1 MTLDELLGELEVDV
15 VAGDRSTEVT
25 AVTHDSRSVRPGA
38 LFCCVPG
45 SRTDGH
51 DHAPAAVAAGAAA
64 LLCERPL
71 DLGVAEVR
79 VRAVRPAMGRVAAA
93 FHRHPARD
101 LGVVGVTGTNGKT
114 TVTALLA
121 AALEAAGR
129 PTGVVGTLT
138 GARTTPE
145 SPELQ
150 AVLAGFRDEGRA
162 AVAME
167 VSSHA
172 LALDRVEG
180 TEFAVAVF
188 TNLSRD
194 HLDFH
199 ASMEDYFAAKARLFE
214 PERSRVAVVNADDP
228 HGRLLHD
235 AARIPTRTYS
245 LDDVA
250 DLEVGVASSTG
261 VWRGHRLHV
270 PLGGA
275 FNVGNALAA
284 ATAAVELGADEAA
297 VLDGIAAARP
307 VPGRFEVVSTGP
319 GPTVVV
325 DYAHTPDGLEQLLR
339 SLREAAPGRLL
350 VVFGAG
356 GDRDR
361 EKRPAMGEVV
371 SRLADVA
378 VVTSDNPRA
387 EDPEAIAAAVAAGA
401 EGPAR
406 LVVEVD
412 RRAAIA
418 RTLAEAADGDV
429 VVVAGRGHE
438 PVQDLG
444 DRTIPFDDRA
454 VVREELTRLGQHGAP

>member
-1 MTLDELLGELEVDV
+1 MRLDELFAGLDIQAV
-15 VAGDRSTEVT
+15 VGDPGVEIA
-25 AVTHDSRSVRPGA
+25 AVTHDSRAVVPGT

-45 SRTDGH
+45 QRNDGH
-51 DHAPAAVAAGAAA
+51 AFAPTAVAAGAVA

-71 DLGVAEVR
+71 DLGVTEVR
-79 VRAVRPAMGRVAAA
+79 VDDVRRAMALVSAA
-93 FHRHPARD
+93 FHGHPAD
-101 LGVVGVTGTNGKT
+101 SLAVAGVTGTNGKT
-114 TVTALLA
+114 TVTSLLA
-121 AALEAAGR
+121 AALEAGGR
-129 PTGVVGTLT
+129 PTGVIGTLT

-145 SPELQ
+145 APELQ
-150 AVLAGFRDEGRA
+150 ARLAAFRDRGDV

-180 TEFAVAVF
+180 MRFAVAVF

-214 PERSRVAVVNADDP
+214 PERSAAAVVNADDP
-228 HGRLLHD
+228 HGRLLSD
-235 AARIPTRTYS
+235 AARVPTRTYS
-245 LDDVA
+245 LDDVS
-250 DLEVGVASSTG
+250 DLDVGVTSSTG
-261 VWRGHRLHV
+261 TWRGHRLHV

-284 ATAAVELGADEAA
+284 ATAAVELGVEVADALA
-297 VLDGIAAARP
+297 GIAAAEP
-307 VPGRFEVVSTGP
+307 VPGRFEVVSDDP
-319 GPTVVV
+319 MVVV

-339 SLREAAPGRLL
+339 SVRGAAGGGRVL

-361 EKRPAMGEVV
+361 DKRPAMGEAV

-378 VVTSDNPRA
+378 LVTSDNPRS
-387 EDPEAIAAAVAAGA
+387 EDPEAILDAIVAGAAGPA
-401 EGPAR
+401 E
-406 LVVEVD
+406 LVREVD
-412 RRAAIA
+412 RRRAISLALTEA
-418 RTLAEAADGDV
+418 RPGDV

-438 PVQDLG
+438 PEQDVGGRLL
-444 DRTIPFDDRA
+444 PFDDRT
-454 VVREELTRLGQHGAP
+454 VVREELARLGQHGAP

>member
-1 MTLDELLGELEVDV
+1 VTLDELLGGLEVEAV
-15 VAGDRSTEVT
+15 VGDRSVAVA
-25 AVTHDSRSVRPGA
+25 AVTHDSRAVVPGA

-45 SRTDGH
+45 QRSDGH
-51 DHAPAAVAAGAAA
+51 DFAGAAIAAGATS

-71 DLGVAEVR
+71 DVDVTQVR
-79 VRAVRPAMGRVAAA
+79 VADVRRSMGLAAAA
-93 FHRHPARD
+93 FWGHPSGS
-101 LGVVGVTGTNGKT
+101 LPVVGVTGTNGKT

-138 GARTTPE
+138 GARTTPD
-145 SPELQ
+145 SPDLQ
-150 AVLAGFRDEGRA
+150 ALLARFRNEGRA

-180 TEFAVAVF
+180 TRFAVGVF

-214 PERSRVAVVNADDP
+214 PERSAAAVVNADDP
-228 HGRLLHD
+228 HGRLLSD
-235 AARIPTRTYS
+235 AARIPTTTYS
-245 LDDVA
+245 LDDVSG
-250 DLEVGVASSTG
+250 LEVGVTSSTG
-261 VWRGHRLHV
+261 TWRGHRLHV
-270 PLGGA
+270 PFGGA

-284 ATAAVELGADEAA
+284 ATVAVELGVDLTTA
-297 VLDGIAAARP
+297 LDGIAGAP
-307 VPGRFEVVSTGP
+307 HVPGRFEVVGTE
-319 GPTVVV
+319 PTVVV

-339 SLREAAPGRLL
+339 SLRAAGAPRLV

-361 EKRPAMGEVV
+361 DKRPAMGEVV
-371 SRLADVA
+371 SRLSDLAI
-378 VVTSDNPRA
+378 VTSDNPRS
-387 EDPEAIAAAVAAGA
+387 EDPAAIVDAVAAGA
-401 EGPAR
+401 TGPAELR
-406 LVVEVD
+406 REVD
-412 RRAAIA
+412 RRSAIA
-418 RTLAEAADGDV
+418 LALREASPTDV

-438 PVQDLG
+438 TQQEVG
-444 DRTIPFDDRA
+444 GRFVPFDDRE
-454 VVREELTRLGQHGAP
+454 VVRDELARLGHDGAS

>member
-1 MTLDELLGELEVDV
+1 MRLDELVAGLEGAA
-15 VAGDRSTEVT
+15 VAGDATVDVT
-25 AVTHDSRSVRPGA
+25 AVTHDSRAVVPGA

-45 SRTDGH
+45 QRSDGH
-51 DHAPAAVAAGAAA
+51 DFAPAAVRAGAVA

-71 DLGVAEVR
+71 GLGVPEVR
-79 VRAVRPAMGRVAAA
+79 VPDARRSMGLAAA
-93 FHRHPARD
+93 RFHGRPSDHLA
-101 LGVVGVTGTNGKT
+101 VVGVTGTNGKT

-121 AALEAAGR
+121 AALEAAGW
-129 PTGVVGTLT
+129 PTGIVGTLT

-150 AVLAGFRDEGRA
+150 ALLARFRDEGRA

-172 LALDRVEG
+172 LALDRVVG
-180 TEFAVAVF
+180 TRFAVAVF

-214 PERSRVAVVNADDP
+214 PDRSAVAVVNADDP
-228 HGRLLHD
+228 HGRLLSD

-250 DLEVGVASSTG
+250 ELRVGVTSSSGT
-261 VWRGHRLHV
+261 WRGRRLHV
-270 PLGGA
+270 PFGGA

-284 ATAAVELGADEAA
+284 ATTAVELGVDVDVALE
-297 VLDGIAAARP
+297 GIARAP
-307 VPGRFEVVSTGP
+307 GVPGRFEVVSES
-319 GPTVVV
+319 PTVVV

-339 SLREAAPGRLL
+339 SLRAAGAGRLV

-356 GDRDR
+356 GDKDRD
-361 EKRPAMGEVV
+361 KRPMMGEVV

-378 VVTSDNPRA
+378 IVTSDNPRS
-387 EDPEAIAAAVAAGA
+387 EDPAAIVDAVAAGA
-401 EGPAR
+401 AGPAELR
-406 LVVEVD
+406 REVD

-418 RTLAEAADGDV
+418 LALREAGPEHV

-438 PVQDLG
+438 SHQEAAGQRL
-444 DRTIPFDDRA
+444 PFDDRD
-454 VVREELTRLGQHGAP
+454 VVREELARLGQHDPP